1 MLHTLRAQSGRKA
14 RQDLTQRG
22 MSHWEK
28 NSPSDTASAFG
39 ICTMN
44 ATTAPTLPG
53 LLSARR
59 LLEMGCAE
67 TVVRRVLVVEVGLTA
82 AEAATAI
89 VAAQSQAA

>member
-1 MLHTLRAQSGRKA
+1 
-14 RQDLTQRG
+14 
-22 MSHWEK
+22 
-28 NSPSDTASAFG
+28 
-39 ICTMN
+39 MN
-44 ATTAPTLPG
+44 ATAAPTLPG

-82 AEAATAI
+82 AEATTAI